1 MKTLEA
7 AGKEI
12 SKTKAS
18 YYPTVA
24 ATAETGHQLIDSPAE
39 RNAGDG
45 QDGKPSSRTKQASTL
60 TVTQNLFNGFLTEA
74 QVRTARLNREVSRSS
89 LETTRQNILFAG
101 ANTYIDV
108 LRQQLLVELSRET
121 EATIQRQLN
130 LKDERV
136 QRGSGVAVDVLQAKS
151 RLQISKERRVNFEG
165 ALADAV
171 SRYMQTYG
179 QLPIS
184 RR

>member
-1 MKTLEA
+1 MRFHRRSTAVLALVGLTALGPANATASQLEKELVGLLYNHPQIRSAMKTLEA
-7 AGKEI
+7 ADKEI

-39 RNAGDG
+39 RNAGNG

-60 TVTQNLFNGFLTEA
+60 TVTQNLFNGFLTKA

-101 ANTYIDV
+101 ASTYIDV
-108 LRQQLLVELSRET
+108 LRQ
-121 EATIQRQLN
+121 
-130 LKDERV
+130 
-136 QRGSGVAVDVLQAKS
+136 
-151 RLQISKERRVNFEG
+151 
-165 ALADAV
+165 
-171 SRYMQTYG
+171 
-179 QLPIS
+179 
-184 RR
+184 

>member
-1 MKTLEA
+1 M
-7 AGKEI
+7 
-12 SKTKAS
+12 
-18 YYPTVA
+18 
-24 ATAETGHQLIDSPAE
+24 
-39 RNAGDG
+39 
-45 QDGKPSSRTKQASTL
+45 
-60 TVTQNLFNGFLTEA
+60 
-74 QVRTARLNREVSRSS
+74 
-89 LETTRQNILFAG
+89 
-101 ANTYIDV
+101 
-108 LRQQLLVELSRET
+108 VELSRET
-121 EATIQRQLN
+121 EATIQRQLK
-130 LKDERV
+130 LEDERV